1 MMTKDADK
9 NRMQI
14 QYFCMN
20 DLVPED
26 HLLRLIEEA
35 IDWGF
40 IYVAVHVPQS
50 FQARLQAPC
59 SPLERQFQSRTPL

>member
-35 IDWGF
+35 ILKADGF
-40 IYVAVHVPQS
+40 TKANINRSLHI
-50 FQARLQAPC
+50 
-59 SPLERQFQSRTPL
+59 PLGPPVIRMAGY